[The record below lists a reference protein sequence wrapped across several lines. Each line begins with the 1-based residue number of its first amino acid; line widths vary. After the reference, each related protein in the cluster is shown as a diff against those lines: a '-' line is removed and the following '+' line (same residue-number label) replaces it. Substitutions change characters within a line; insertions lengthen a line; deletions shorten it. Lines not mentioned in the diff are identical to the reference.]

1 MATNNTKFI
10 CITVIFA
17 FIIIVSGVLPA
28 YSQVTFKDYEK
39 LKNTQEFKLFIAGVA
54 EGVVLSNM
62 VLEKQGNKKIFCQ
75 PSNATMS
82 GDNVLNILQREIDEN
97 AKLFKSDT
105 LLGLILIRGLV
116 KTYPC
121 K

>member
-1 MATNNTKFI
+1 MATNNTRFI
-10 CITVIFA
+10 CITMIFA
-17 FIIIVSGVLPA
+17 LIIIVSGVSPA
-28 YSQVTFKDYEK
+28 YSDVRFKDYEK
-39 LKNTQEFKLFIAGVA
+39 IKNTQEFKLFISGVA
-54 EGVVLSNM
+54 EGVGLSNM
-62 VLEKQGNKKIFCQ
+62 ILDKQGNKKIFCQ
-75 PSNATMS
+75 PSNVTMS
-82 GDNVLNILQREIDEN
+82 ADNLLGILQREIDEN

>member
-1 MATNNTKFI
+1 MSMNNTKFI
-10 CITVIFA
+10 CIIMIFTLM
-17 FIIIVSGVLPA
+17 IILNGVSSA
-28 YSQVTFKDYEK
+28 YSQVIFKDYEK
-39 LKNTQEFKLFIAGVA
+39 LKRTQEFKLFIAGVA
-54 EGVVLSNM
+54 EGVSLSNM
-62 VLEKQGNKKIFCQ
+62 VLEKQGTKKIFCQ
-75 PSNATMS
+75 PTNATMS
-82 GDNVLNILQREIDEN
+82 ADNILNILQKEIDEN

>member
-17 FIIIVSGVLPA
+17 LIIIISGVSLA
-28 YSQVTFKDYEK
+28 YSDVRFKDYEK
-39 LKNTQEFKLFIAGVA
+39 IKNTQEFKLFIAGIA
-54 EGVVLSNM
+54 EGVGLSNM
-62 VLEKQGNKKIFCQ
+62 ILEKQGNKKIFCQ
-75 PSNATMS
+75 PSNVTMS
-82 GDNVLNILQREIDEN
+82 AANILNILQREKDEN